1 MNLDVIDHWLRAAAI
16 SAATFVSE
24 DATCIATGLL
34 IHSDQLNWALGL
46 GACVLGIFLGDLG
59 LWLAGRVFG
68 RRMLG
73 WRWVSTRLPAS
84 RAEHWGRWFDRRG
97 WTAVLAARFLPGTRL
112 PVYVAAGILGQR
124 AGRFALWALLA
135 ALLWTPVL
143 VLVVAAL
150 GEVVVAPIQR
160 LLGAGWIAF
169 AAALVVCWLLVR
181 VASLSAT
188 AIGRA
193 RLWAGISRFWR
204 WEFWPAWLFYIPLIP
219 WLAYL
224 AVRHRGLTTPT
235 AANPGIVP
243 HGGVVGESK
252 FEILSK
258 LPPEWIVPSALIAP
272 APDAE
277 RVAILQRTIA
287 ERGWQFPLILKPDA
301 GQRGAGLRLVRDSEA
316 VARYFA
322 EHPQAVLAQ
331 AYHPG
336 PFEAGIFYYR
346 LPSEPT
352 GRILSITD
360 KQFPVLI
367 GDGVATVES
376 LIWRHPRFRMQA
388 GTFLARMN
396 GQAASILPAGER
408 LPLTIAGNHC
418 QGTLFRD
425 GSHMITPALEEA
437 VDAIARRF
445 DGFFFGRFDV
455 RYGDVNALRAGHGF
469 AIVELNGV
477 TSESTNIYDP
487 AWRLGRAYRVLF
499 RQWALLFEI
508 GAQNRSLGRPVSR
521 LGAVLRDAAA
531 HYRERAANLLSD

>member
-1 MNLDVIDHWLRAAAI
+1 MSDWLHALGI

-34 IHSDQLNWALGL
+34 IHSEQLNWAVGL

-59 LWLAGRVFG
+59 LWLAGRVLG
-68 RRMLG
+68 RRVLA
-73 WRWVSTRLPAS
+73 WRWVSARLPAG
-84 RAEHWGRWFDRRG
+84 RVEHWGQWFDRRG

-112 PVYVAAGILGQR
+112 PVYVAAGILGRR

-135 ALLWTPVL
+135 ALLWTPAL
-143 VLVVAAL
+143 VLLVAAL
-150 GEVVVAPIQR
+150 GGVVVAPIR
-160 LLGAGWIAF
+160 ALLGAGWLAF
-169 AAALVVCWLLVR
+169 ATTLVAFWLLVR

-193 RLWAGISRFWR
+193 RLWARVSRLWR
-204 WEFWPAWLFYIPLIP
+204 WEFWPAWLFYIPLMP

-224 AVRHRGLTTPT
+224 ALRHRGLMTPT

-258 LPPEWIVPSALIAP
+258 LPTEWIVPSAFIAP
-272 APDAE
+272 APRPS
-277 RVAILQRTIA
+277 RVEALRRTIA
-287 ERGWQFPLILKPDA
+287 ERGWKFPLILKPDA
-301 GQRGAGLRLVRDSEA
+301 GQRGAGLRLVRDPEA
-316 VARYFA
+316 AARYFN
-322 EHPQAVLAQ
+322 EHTQAVLAQ

-346 LPSEPT
+346 IPDEPT
-352 GRILSITD
+352 GRIFSITD
-360 KQFPVLI
+360 KQFPALV
-367 GDGVATVES
+367 GDGVSTVES

-388 GTFLARMN
+388 DTFLARMN
-396 GQAASILPAGER
+396 GQASAILPAHER

-425 GSHMITPALEEA
+425 GSHLITPALEEA

-455 RYGDVNALRAGHGF
+455 RYSDVNAFQSGRGF

-487 AWRLGRAYRVLF
+487 TWRLGRAYRVLF

-508 GAQNRSLGRPVSR
+508 GAQNRSMGRPVSR
-521 LGAVLRDAAA
+521 LPALLRDVRA
-531 HYRERAANLLSD
+531 HYRERAANLASD

>member
-1 MNLDVIDHWLRAAAI
+1 MNPGVIEHGLRAAAI

-34 IHSDQLNWALGL
+34 IHSEQLNWAVGL

-68 RRMLG
+68 RRVLA
-73 WRWVSTRLPAS
+73 WSWVSARLPAS
-84 RAEHWGRWFDRRG
+84 RVEHWGRWFDRRG

-124 AGRFALWALLA
+124 AGRFVLWALLA
-135 ALLWTPVL
+135 ALLWTPLL
-143 VLVVAAL
+143 VLLVALLGDVVI
-150 GEVVVAPIQR
+150 APLQR
-160 LLGAGWIAF
+160 FFGAGWLAF
-169 AAALVVCWLLVR
+169 AAALAGFWLVVRALPRC
-181 VASLSAT
+181 AT
-188 AIGRA
+188 GVGRA
-193 RLWAGISRFWR
+193 QLWAAISRLWR

-243 HGGVVGESK
+243 HGGIVGESK
-252 FEILSK
+252 FEILSR
-258 LPPEWIVPSALIAP
+258 LPSEWIVPSALIAP
-272 APDAE
+272 APVPE
-277 RVAILQRTIA
+277 RVAALLRTIA
-287 ERGWQFPLILKPDA
+287 ERGWKFPLILKPDA
-301 GQRGAGLRLVRDSEA
+301 GQRGAGLRLVRDPEA
-316 VARYFA
+316 AARYFN
-322 EHPQAVLAQ
+322 EHPQAILAQ

-346 LPSEPT
+346 MPGEPT
-352 GRILSITD
+352 GRIFSVTD
-360 KQFPVLI
+360 KQFPVLT
-367 GDGVATVES
+367 GDGVSTVES
-376 LIWRHPRFRMQA
+376 MIWRHPRLRMQA

-396 GQAASILPAGER
+396 GQAEAILPADER

-425 GSHMITPALEEA
+425 GSHLITPALEET
-437 VDAIARRF
+437 VDAVARRF
-445 DGFFFGRFDV
+445 DGFFIGRFDV
-455 RYGDVNALRAGHGF
+455 RYSDANVLKTGHGF

-487 AWRLGRAYRVLF
+487 SWRLGRAYRVLF

-508 GAQNRSLGRPVSR
+508 GAQNRSMGRPVSR
-521 LGAVLRDAAA
+521 LGAVLRDVRA
-531 HYRERAANLLSD
+531 HYRSRAANLLSD

>member
-1 MNLDVIDHWLRAAAI
+1 MNLELVDHWLRAAAI

-34 IHSDQLNWALGL
+34 IHSDQLNWAVGL
-46 GACVLGIFLGDLG
+46 GACVVGIFLGDLG

-68 RRMLG
+68 RRILA
-73 WRWVSTRLPAS
+73 WRWVSARLPAN
-84 RAEHWGRWFDRRG
+84 RVEHWGQWFDRRG
-97 WTAVLAARFLPGTRL
+97 WTAVLVARFLPGTRL
-112 PVYVAAGILGQR
+112 PVYVTAGILGRR

-169 AAALVVCWLLVR
+169 AAALVVFWLLVR

-188 AIGRA
+188 AVGRA
-193 RLWAGISRFWR
+193 RLWAGISRLWR
-204 WEFWPAWLFYIPLIP
+204 WEFWPAWLFYFPLLP

-258 LPPEWIVPSALIAP
+258 LPPEWIVPSSLIAP
-272 APDAE
+272 APAPE
-277 RVAILQRTIA
+277 RVAALLRTIA
-287 ERGWQFPLILKPDA
+287 ERGWKFPLILKPDA
-301 GQRGAGLRLVRDSEA
+301 GQRGAGLRLVRDPEA
-316 VARYFA
+316 AARYFTA
-322 EHPQAVLAQ
+322 HTLAVLAQ
-331 AYHPG
+331 PYHPG

-346 LPSEPT
+346 LPNEPT

-367 GDGVATVES
+367 GDGVSTVES
-376 LIWRHPRFRMQA
+376 LVWRHPRFRMQA
-388 GTFLARMN
+388 DTFLARMN
-396 GQAASILPAGER
+396 GHAATVLAASEK
-408 LPLTIAGNHC
+408 LPLAIAGNHC

-425 GSHMITPALEEA
+425 GSHLITPALEGA
-437 VDAIARRF
+437 VERIAQQF
-445 DGFFFGRFDV
+445 EGFYFGRFDV
-455 RYGDVNALRAGHGF
+455 RYCDVAEFTAGHGF
-469 AIVELNGV
+469 AIVELNGI

-487 AWRLGRAYRVLF
+487 TWRLGLAYRMLF

-508 GAQNRSLGRPVSR
+508 GAQNRSLGHPVSR

-531 HYRERAANLLSD
+531 HYRERAASLGSD

>member
-1 MNLDVIDHWLRAAAI
+1 MGCA
-16 SAATFVSE
+16 
-24 DATCIATGLL
+24 
-34 IHSDQLNWALGL
+34 
-46 GACVLGIFLGDLG
+46 
-59 LWLAGRVFG
+59 RVN
-68 RRMLG
+68 
-73 WRWVSTRLPAS
+73 
-84 RAEHWGRWFDRRG
+84 
-97 WTAVLAARFLPGTRL
+97 
-112 PVYVAAGILGQR
+112 
-124 AGRFALWALLA
+124 

-143 VLVVAAL
+143 VVAVAAL
-150 GEVVVAPIQR
+150 GDVVVAPIQR
-160 LLGAGWIAF
+160 FFGAGWLAF
-169 AAALVVCWLLVR
+169 AAALVGFWLLVR
-181 VASLSAT
+181 VVSLSAT

-193 RLWAGISRFWR
+193 RLWAGISRLWR

-258 LPPEWIVPSALIAP
+258 LPPEWIVPSALITSAP
-272 APDAE
+272 VAE
-277 RVAILQRTIA
+277 RVAALLRTIA
-287 ERGWQFPLILKPDA
+287 ERGWSFPLILKPDA
-301 GQRGAGLRLVRDSEA
+301 GQRGAGLRLVRDPEA
-316 VARYFA
+316 AARYFN
-322 EHPQAVLAQ
+322 EHPQAILAQ
-331 AYHPG
+331 AYHRG

-346 LPSEPT
+346 MPSEAT

-360 KQFPVLI
+360 KQFPALI
-367 GDGVATVES
+367 GDGASSVES
-376 LIWRHPRFRMQA
+376 LIWGHPRFRMQA

-396 GQAASILPAGER
+396 GQAEAILPADER

-425 GSHMITPALEEA
+425 GSHLITPALEEA

-455 RYGDVNALRAGHGF
+455 RYSDVNAFKAGHGF

-487 AWRLGRAYRVLF
+487 TWRLGRAYRVLF

-508 GAQNRSLGRPVSR
+508 GAQNRSMGRPVSR
-521 LGAVLRDAAA
+521 LGAVLHDVAA
-531 HYRERAANLLSD
+531 HYRARAANLRSD